1 MKKKWKHFVVD
12 ESIWSEISFVFY
24 VLMDANETH
33 RVAQGCNLS
42 WIVLT
47 ALKFYFPVLEKHH
60 RILNKKK
67 IQQHYVLMMVAMRIN
82 DKRNFHL
89 LNIFQFKN
97 FSIFF
102 SRNSVF
108 LQYFSRKCSVLLFVP
123 VDVIHFVN
131 NLSKNDS
138 FLVQYWRP
146 YHMTTVWTCSFLYM
160 LTYICVLTSGWLND
174 SGFDWFSFLNP
185 CQLLYILEN
194 FNFNFRH
201 SQKWWLQIWQ
211 CPSCPVL

>member
-1 MKKKWKHFVVD
+1 MNSLDSSQVLFSRTWNEPQNSEYRNKVKKKVPAALWCWWWWQWGLTTK
-12 ESIWSEISFVFY
+12 EIFISWTFS
-24 VLMDANETH
+24 
-33 RVAQGCNLS
+33 NL
-42 WIVLT
+42 
-47 ALKFYFPVLEKHH
+47 K
-60 RILNKKK
+60 
-67 IQQHYVLMMVAMRIN
+67 
-82 DKRNFHL
+82 
-89 LNIFQFKN
+89 IFQF
-97 FSIFF
+97 FLF
-102 SRNSVF
+102 RNSRF
-108 LQYFSRKCSVLLFVP
+108 LQYFPRKCSVLLFVP

-146 YHMTTVWTCSFLYM
+146 YHMTTSVNVFFFSVTCYNVHMCIDEWVAGTKVGSTDFL
-160 LTYICVLTSGWLND
+160 S
-174 SGFDWFSFLNP
+174 SNP